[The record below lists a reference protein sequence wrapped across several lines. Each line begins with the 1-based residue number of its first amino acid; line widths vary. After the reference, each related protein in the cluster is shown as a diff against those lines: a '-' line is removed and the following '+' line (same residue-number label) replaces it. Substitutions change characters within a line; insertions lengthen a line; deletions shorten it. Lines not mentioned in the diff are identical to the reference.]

1 MQHMYSMPEPPFK
14 LAGITVG
21 NPALGTPGVFENAP
35 IVQVLETY
43 PQIIGYDPDVLDYF
57 RDQAHL
63 CKLDLNLS
71 YPQQGGHLPSVHIK
85 LGGFGRQSIGN
96 STAPPPGQGDGFS
109 VDDAFGVSRRS
120 FGQQVADAYKLLP
133 APAKRAHVREEARLR
148 WKRQNIG
155 FDGATSI
162 TARKDNKTGTGAGKG
177 AYSGKKGHI
186 NSWYGCDLY
195 HEMMYFA
202 INYTAPW
209 SLFFSRCPSRA
220 AVLIKTLAEL
230 ESFDF
235 LDVPIALNPVK
246 TILNPTTWMNDPQ
259 TRAAIHAPE
268 NADWTILRAY
278 PWDNKAHGSDGSP
291 ATIDFSDEFAAN
303 ASKAGVKVMWY
314 SGNDDALSGH
324 LGTESKS

>member
-1 MQHMYSMPEPPFK
+1 MLSPGRFIPFIMQHMYSMPEPPFK

-63 CKLDLNLS
+63 CKLDLNLT

-109 VDDAFGVSRRS
+109 VGDAFGASRRS
-120 FGQQVADAYKLLP
+120 FGQQVADAYELLP

-148 WKRQNIG
+148 WKRQHIG

-162 TARKDNKTGTGAGKG
+162 TARKNNKTGADAGKG

-195 HEMMYFA
+195 HEMMYYA

-209 SLFFSRCPSRA
+209 SLFFSRCPSCA
-220 AVLIKTLAEL
+220 AVLTKT
-230 ESFDF
+230 
-235 LDVPIALNPVK
+235 
-246 TILNPTTWMNDPQ
+246 
-259 TRAAIHAPE
+259 
-268 NADWTILRAY
+268 
-278 PWDNKAHGSDGSP
+278 
-291 ATIDFSDEFAAN
+291 
-303 ASKAGVKVMWY
+303 
-314 SGNDDALSGH
+314 
-324 LGTESKS
+324 